1 MKPQTST
8 TTDGLTSTGTTS
20 DLDALDSLA
29 AQVDADTSGTLP
41 DGTLI
46 ADQPAPVNYAMEAAA
61 TVDTIAALVGGYCP
75 TAGALWD
82 NDRKAAVTQA
92 LAPVLEKYGI
102 TLGAL
107 PPELTLIIV
116 AGPLLYQTSK
126 AVAMQINTDRQKA
139 SPAKVAAHGTVTDL
153 ASVQP
158 KPAATTPEVERHP
171 QTALYGGQ

>member
-1 MKPQTST
+1 MKTQTTT
-8 TTDGLTSTGTTS
+8 TTDGLTSTGTPS

-41 DGTLI
+41 DGTII
-46 ADQPAPVNYAMEAAA
+46 ADQPAPTNYAMEAAA
-61 TVDTIAALVGGYCP
+61 TVDTFAALVGGYCP

-82 NDRKAAVTQA
+82 TERKAAVTQA
-92 LAPVLEKYGI
+92 LAPVMEKYRF

-126 AVAMQINTDRQKA
+126 AVALQINADKSKAAPSKPPAPGTITDI
-139 SPAKVAAHGTVTDL
+139 

-171 QTALYGGQ
+171 QTALYGG